1 MTDHKALSF
10 DTLTRLAIE
19 AELMGR
25 GDTMSNLPA
34 EYAGSICIFAEL
46 VAAEARAKDGE
57 AQAPAVPAEPT
68 YSIDDLR
75 AARSEAYSAGVSS
88 AAPKKV
94 TADMR
99 RVFREAFREGG
110 FWADRLDY
118 ALDAMLAAA
127 PQPEAQAVPAVLIE
141 RVKFTDQSTAGP
153 IEKARRYLQAMADHR
168 INNVYQFY
176 DGYPKQATADDAAA
190 TLAVFEQLVTHM
202 LEAAPQPEAA
212 DKAARFNFELVQHF
226 DNWLISQGHYVTT
239 HSEEEHGDKA
249 VALNWI
255 ASVEQMVRAALAAP
269 QPEADSLA
277 NLLREVAGCFT
288 RDDDL
293 PNNLLTRIDAALAA
307 QGGV

>member
-19 AELMGR
+19 AGLMEPR
-25 GDTMSNLPA
+25 DTMSSVPA

-46 VAAEARAKDGE
+46 VAAEVRKKDADKLATLEAQLEAIGAGGVSGPLMGVAQAPAVPAVGGEKWQPMETAPKDGTVVRLLVEFEDNALNDEEGPQATIGSNTSNNTGESEPWQLAGWNWSHDCYTQGTGKPIGWLPLLLSAPQPE

-68 YSIDDLR
+68 YSIQDLR

-88 AAPKKV
+88 AVPKKV

-127 PQPEAQAVPAVLIE
+127 PQPEGVVDERALVMAKVQFLGWNRAQGAD
-141 RVKFTDQSTAGP
+141 RP
-153 IEKARRYLQAMADHR
+153 I
-168 INNVYQFY
+168 
-176 DGYPKQATADDAAA
+176 
-190 TLAVFEQLVTHM
+190 
-202 LEAAPQPEAA
+202 
-212 DKAARFNFELVQHF
+212 FNSYEYFVC
-226 DNWLISQGHYVTT
+226 
-239 HSEEEHGDKA
+239 DKA
-249 VALNWI
+249 VKLY
-255 ASVEQMVRAALAAP
+255 VAAL
-269 QPEADSLA
+269 S
-277 NLLREVAGCFT
+277 
-288 RDDDL
+288 
-293 PNNLLTRIDAALAA
+293 A